1 MNNSRPV
8 RILFFSDT
16 HLGFDY
22 PLHPRIERR
31 RRGDD
36 FFNNY
41 HHIIETARR
50 EQVDCVVHGGDLF
63 FRSKV
68 PQGIVIKAFEPLA
81 DLAAEG
87 IPVFLVP
94 GNHERSKIP
103 ASLFAIHDDVNIF
116 HHPSTF
122 MLDAGGMNIS
132 LSGFPYHR
140 ENIRM
145 HFKDVIST
153 ITAEPA
159 FKAAAD
165 VRILCIHHIVEGA
178 RVGVFDYVFRSGED
192 VIRGEDISDTFDLVL
207 SGHIHR
213 YQILTSDLRDRA
225 LPANVYYP
233 GSIER
238 TSFAERNEVKGY
250 LILEIRR
257 DEQSNRPLLGHQ
269 FIPLPARPMV
279 SFDIHAAELSPENLK
294 DRIGGLLSSQ
304 DEHSVVRICIRGE
317 LDPETKSTLTAEML
331 RSLAPP
337 TMNVDLSF
345 PGKLPHVDGQ
355 L

>member
-1 MNNSRPV
+1 MANLGPV
-8 RILFFSDT
+8 KILVFADT

-36 FFNNY
+36 FFSNY
-41 HHIIETARR
+41 YQILETARR
-50 EQVDCVVHGGDLF
+50 EKVDCVVHGGDLF

-68 PQGIVIKAFEPLA
+68 PQGIVVKAFEPLA
-81 DLAAEG
+81 DLAADG
-87 IPVFLVP
+87 IPVYLVP

-103 ASLFAIHDDVNIF
+103 DSLFAIHDGIHIF
-116 HHPSTF
+116 HLPSTF
-122 MLDAGGMNIS
+122 NLEAGGMNIS

-140 ENIRM
+140 NNIRD
-145 HFKDVIST
+145 HFRKTVSFI
-153 ITAEPA
+153 
-159 FKAAAD
+159 AASQEFERPAD

-178 RVGVFDYVFRSGED
+178 RIGVFDYVFRAGED
-192 VIRGEDISDTFDLVL
+192 VIRGEAIPNIFDLVI

-213 YQILTSDLRDRA
+213 YQILNDDLHGRPLD
-225 LPANVYYP
+225 ANVYYP
-233 GSIER
+233 GAIER

-250 LILEIRR
+250 LILEIRM
-257 DEQSNRPLLGHQ
+257 DEQLHRPLLSHQ
-269 FIPLPARPMV
+269 FIPLPARPMI
-279 SFDIHAAELSPENLK
+279 SFDVHASELDPSNVKE
-294 DRIGGLLSSQ
+294 RIGGLLSAL
-304 DEHSVVRICIRGE
+304 DKNSVVRICIRGE
-317 LDPETKSTLTAEML
+317 MSPRARASLTAEML

-337 TMNVDLSF
+337 TMNVSLSF